1 MVAKISSGNNLYG
14 VLSYNFD
21 KVEKE
26 KGIVLG
32 ANKMRYDTNG
42 QIDIHSAMND
52 FNLLLKDNI
61 RTEKPIIHI
70 SLNPHPDDKLDNEK
84 LAEIGKEYIE
94 KMGYG
99 NQPYIIYKHEDIDRH
114 HLHIVS
120 LRVDENGKK
129 LDDKFEKRRSVKVLQ
144 ELEMKYNLIPAKGQK
159 QDETHRFKKV
169 DIKSGDIKKQIGN
182 TIKSLSQKYY
192 FQSFKEYRALLS
204 LYNISVEEVKG
215 EAKGK
220 AYNGLVYF
228 ATNDKGEKVSNPFK
242 SSLFGKSVGFEA
254 INQKAETSK
263 IYIKDKKL
271 RDSTKR
277 AVAYAMKHYPQRE
290 KFEKELSKSGIDVI
304 FRENTKGRIYGVT
317 FIDHNN
323 SCVFN
328 GSRLGKEFSANTFQE
343 MFDNPNTTP
352 PREDVEPDDIEQSEQ
367 QFDLDE
373 DAMGG
378 LLDLFS
384 IDSQGDNPEED
395 AFRRRMQKKK
405 RKGRRL

>member
-1 MVAKISSGNNLYG
+1 MVAKISSGNNLYV

-21 KVEKE
+21 KIEKE

-144 ELEMKYNLIPAKGQK
+144 KLEKKYNLIPAKGQK
-159 QDETHRFKKV
+159 QDETHRFQKV
-169 DIKSGDIKKQIGN
+169 DIKSSDIKKQIGN

-204 LYNISVEEVKG
+204 LYNVSVEEVKG
-215 EAKGK
+215 EVKGK

-228 ATNDKGEKVSNPFK
+228 ATNNKGEKASNPFK

-263 IYIKDKKL
+263 IHIKEKKL

-277 AVAYAMKHYPQRE
+277 VVASAMKHYPQRE

>member
-144 ELEMKYNLIPAKGQK
+144 KLEKKYNLIPAKGQK
-159 QDETHRFKKV
+159 QDETHRFQKV
-169 DIKSGDIKKQIGN
+169 DIKSGDIKKQVGN

-204 LYNISVEEVKG
+204 LYNVSVEEVKG
-215 EAKGK
+215 EIKGK

-263 IYIKDKKL
+263 IHIKDKTL

-277 AVAYAMKHYPQRE
+277 AVSHAMKHYPQRE
-290 KFEKELSKSGIDVI
+290 KFKKELSKSGIDVI

-323 SCVFN
+323 RCVFN
-328 GSRLGKEFSANTFQE
+328 GSCLGKEFSANIFQN

-352 PREDVEPDDIEQSEQ
+352 PREDVEPYDIEQAEQ

-373 DAMGG
+373 DTMGG
-378 LLDLFS
+378 LLDFFS

>member
-144 ELEMKYNLIPAKGQK
+144 KLEKKYNLIPAKGQK
-159 QDETHRFKKV
+159 QDETHRFQKV
-169 DIKSGDIKKQIGN
+169 DIKSGDIKKQVGN

-204 LYNISVEEVKG
+204 LYNVSVEEVKG
-215 EAKGK
+215 EIKGK

-271 RDSTKR
+271 KDSTKR
-277 AVAYAMKHYPQRE
+277 AVASAMKHYPQRE

-304 FRENTKGRIYGVT
+304 LRENTKGRIYGVT

-343 MFDNPNTTP
+343 MFANPNTTP